1 MRLSRNAAAPTGRH
15 VLPYPAPLPITAPRP
30 RGRQIEP
37 FSAPIVTDPGVWPG
51 TTSTAYYP
59 DLLQPVSFEQL
70 PQPVRGM
77 MTHAVYITPP
87 QDRIFN
93 LAGPSKGREGVRL
106 ATTVQGD
113 QQWPYKQVLVNSPY
127 MFGASIERQNIP
139 ERIFDLGI
147 IIGSQ
152 APPMTEYQYRL
163 AEDQWWQG
171 QDEANDGWFGVYTRY
186 SGWRWI
192 PVRPNETVKSP
203 QKIDPTAFGNN
214 ASQWDIT
221 WVAARPYFTKTAL
234 FRLFDAAAGTPA
246 PYAPP
251 QGGGILSGL
260 LSPLVTLIDEVS
272 GLPMYYWGTLPI
284 ANRGD
289 LPSYATFYVTSPGQA
304 VVQDNESSRLV
315 ALPFTQ
321 PSVGTYMCDTEPGHR
336 TLTAANDPTDNL
348 IFDII
353 RQSMILDFFLSG
365 IANEG
370 LPLQL
375 TWNGKFMFAIPPQT
389 VVNLTVGH
397 SDPNGQILAVV
408 PQRFKRSR

>member
-1 MRLSRNAAAPTGRH
+1 MKLSRSLAVAPQII
-15 VLPYPAPLPITAPRP
+15 APQMS
-30 RGRQIEP
+30 G
-37 FSAPIVTDPGVWPG
+37 SVWPG
-51 TTSTAYYP
+51 GTSTHYLP
-59 DLLQPVSFEQL
+59 GLTDPVAFEQL
-70 PQPVRGM
+70 PYPVRGM
-77 MTHAVYITPP
+77 MTHVVYLPPP
-87 QDRIFN
+87 QDRVFN
-93 LAGPSKGREGVRL
+93 LAGPNKGREGVRL

-113 QQWPYKQVLVNSPY
+113 QQWPFKQVLVNSPY
-127 MFGASIERQNIP
+127 MYGATIERQNIP
-139 ERIFDLGI
+139 ERIFDMGI

-163 AEDQWWQG
+163 AEDHWWAS
-171 QDEANDGWFGVYTRY
+171 QDEGNDGWLGIYTRY

-192 PVRPNETVKSP
+192 PVRPDETVKSP
-203 QKIDPTAFGNN
+203 QKMDSTAFGNN

-221 WVAARPYFTKTAL
+221 WVAARPYFTKPAL
-234 FRLFDAAAGTPA
+234 YKLFSAANAGRPN
-246 PYAPP
+246 PP
-251 QGGGILSGL
+251 PVGGGILSGL
-260 LSPLVTLIDEVS
+260 LDELVELADPTGVN
-272 GLPMYYWGTLPI
+272 MYYWGTLPI

-289 LPSYATFYVTSPGQA
+289 LPSYATFFVSSPGQA
-304 VVQDNESSRLV
+304 IVQDNDSTRLV
-315 ALPFTQ
+315 ALPYTQ
-321 PSVGTYMCDTEPGHR
+321 PSVGTYMCDTEPGNR

-348 IFDII
+348 IYDLI

-389 VVNLTVGH
+389 VVNLTVAH